1 MRWLCALLLGLAL
14 IAGAPAAQAADG
26 PIVSLQAKPEQM
38 TVTPGM
44 ELQLDLVL
52 TIAPKFHINSPLAG
66 EAGLIPLA
74 VKLVTPNGL
83 KFDPP
88 AFPKAKD
95 VRVQFA
101 DKPVEMYSGKV
112 VIRIKGKAA
121 VGLKPGEYL
130 VSALVSYQACDD
142 AVCHMP
148 TSQELSFKVKVAPR
162 P

>member
-14 IAGAPAAQAADG
+14 MAGAPAAQAADG
-26 PIVSLQAKPEQM
+26 PIVSLQAKPEQV
-38 TVTPGM
+38 TVTPGG

-52 TIAPKFHINSPLAG
+52 TIAPKFHINGPLAG
-66 EAGLIPLA
+66 DAGLIPLA

-83 KFDPP
+83 SFGPP

-112 VIRIKGKAA
+112 VIRLKGKAA
-121 VGLKPGEYL
+121 GGLKPGEYL